1 MAVISGGREA
11 RACSI
16 SSPFFVRKCLLKY
29 TVYPD
34 LIFLFYLFLIS
45 MESFLLFSLDRFGS
59 FKANLERSSVE
70 ISVKN
75 NLF

>member
-1 MAVISGGREA
+1 MFDIK
-11 RACSI
+11 SI
-16 SSPFFVRKCLLKY
+16 LCAKMSFEIHCVPL
-29 TVYPD
+29 PH
-34 LIFLFYLFLIS
+34 FLVLSFLIS